1 MQATA
6 LESTHV
12 ALGARMVPFAGWNMP
27 VQYRAILDE
36 ARTVRTKAG
45 LFDLGHMGR
54 VKVHGRRRRRSCSG
68 CRPTTSPRSRR
79 GASATR

>member
-45 LFDLGHMGR
+45 
-54 VKVHGRRRRRSCSG
+54 
-68 CRPTTSPRSRR
+68 
-79 GASATR
+79 